1 MAPSAQP
8 FLSFLWALYGFVHPT
23 AYTDWKAPHE
33 TSHEYEAMSSPSCNS
48 AACPA
53 MDISFIWFIYPAYIP
68 YNINHRN
75 HIETMSKPKSPI
87 CIYVCVY
94 IYIYILY
101 IYISTANFRMPPGG
115 LRVRDIISYPFTNKQ
130 NWLHGTEKLSRSW
143 VSVAYW
149 RPECLAFEC

>member
-1 MAPSAQP
+1 
-8 FLSFLWALYGFVHPT
+8 
-23 AYTDWKAPHE
+23 
-33 TSHEYEAMSSPSCNS
+33 
-48 AACPA
+48 
-53 MDISFIWFIYPAYIP
+53 
-68 YNINHRN
+68 
-75 HIETMSKPKSPI
+75 MSKPKSPI

-94 IYIYILY
+94 IYIYIIY

-149 RPECLAFEC
+149 RPECLAFECWSDRSLPQRHSSAWSAKCAEKCAEKC